1 MSTDE
6 TKGQLMYALQVA
18 DTPNFQ
24 TEMRQLLRERI
35 IETARRVVVTEGWGA
50 VNMSRLAKEVG
61 VSRPVM
67 YKEFANK
74 HDLAEVVIRQEVDVF
89 LLGIA
94 QCLAAHPVDS
104 TAGMIA
110 AVDFTLRT
118 GADNTLLKAVL
129 SGRTGADTSLLPV
142 LMTEPEPVLGRAI
155 EAVAAALRLQYEL
168 ATISD
173 ADLAAASETLVRLA
187 LSHLFQP
194 IGPIERA
201 VDQIAT
207 VIKAVLAPALGTPPA
222 A

>member
-1 MSTDE
+1 M
-6 TKGQLMYALQVA
+6 A

-35 IETARRVVVTEGWGA
+35 IDNARRVVITEGWGA

-74 HDLAEVVIRQEVDVF
+74 HDLAEVVIRQELDMF
-89 LLGIA
+89 LIGIGET
-94 QCLAAHPVDS
+94 LAAHPTDAA
-104 TAGMIA
+104 AGMIA
-110 AVDFTLRT
+110 AVDYTLRT
-118 GADNTLLKAVL
+118 GADNTLIKAVL
-129 SGRTGADTSLLPV
+129 AGRTGADTTLLPV

-155 EAVAAALRLQYEL
+155 DAVVVALRAQYGFAAVTDLQLEAV
-168 ATISD
+168 
-173 ADLAAASETLVRLA
+173 SETLVRLA

-201 VDQIAT
+201 VDQIET
-207 VIKAVLAPALGTPPA
+207 VIRGVLAPALHTPPA